1 MEKKEIYNI
10 LNTLG
15 MVENKELS
23 LELLEDICK
32 DLPALM
38 NFVDNLC
45 LDNDLDT
52 IQKFLVCLFYTKKSS

>member
-1 MEKKEIYNI
+1 MEKKEIHKI

-32 DLPALM
+32 DLPALT

-45 LDNDLDT
+45 LDNDIKMQLR
-52 IQKFLVCLFYTKKSS
+52 V